1 MQKWIILGTVILI
14 VIIGI
19 VIVINV
25 DVETEYIPESEI
37 EEVELRKT
45 IVSLYFRE
53 KETGEIVKETRLI
66 DSKEL
71 LKNPYEKLINML
83 QEGPQNSNFESVLPE
98 NLSIIETKYESGCVT
113 INFNSEFSNIDD
125 KNKVIEAI
133 EKTLKELTEVTKVKI
148 LIDGNEF
155 ENLEDNKKVES
166 ETQNIV
172 TENTNVQNV
181 TTSENVNSQNTETSE
196 SSNKNAV
203 ISE

>member
-66 DSKEL
+66 DSKDL

-83 QEGPQNSNFESVLPE
+83 QDGPQNSNLERILPE
-98 NLSIIETKYESGCVT
+98 NVSIIETKYETGCVT
-113 INFNSEFSNIDD
+113 INFNSEFSNIED
-125 KNKVIEAI
+125 KSKIIEAI
-133 EKTLKELTEVTKVKI
+133 EKTLKELTEVTKIKI
-148 LIDGNEF
+148 LIDGNE
-155 ENLEDNKKVES
+155 V
-166 ETQNIV
+166 
-172 TENTNVQNV
+172 
-181 TTSENVNSQNTETSE
+181 ENVNSQSTVFSEDDNQNTIVSE
-196 SSNKNAV
+196 
-203 ISE
+203 

>member
-19 VIVINV
+19 VIVTNV

-45 IVSLYFRE
+45 IVSLYFKE

-71 LKNPYEKLINML
+71 LKNPYEKLISML
-83 QEGPQNSNFESVLPE
+83 QEGPQNGNLESILPE
-98 NLSIIETKYESGCVT
+98 NVSILETKYESGCVT
-113 INFNSEFSNIDD
+113 VNFNSEFSNIED
-125 KNKVIEAI
+125 KSKIIEAI
-133 EKTLKELTEVTKVKI
+133 EKTLKELTEVTQIKI
-148 LIDGNEF
+148 LIEGNEI
-155 ENLEDNKKVES
+155 ENLEDNQIAENT
-166 ETQNIV
+166 TQNVV
-172 TENTNVQNV
+172 TENTNVA
-181 TTSENVNSQNTETSE
+181 TSENVNSQSTE
-196 SSNKNAV
+196 SSNQNTV

>member
-1 MQKWIILGTVILI
+1 MQKWIILGIVILI
-14 VIIGI
+14 VIIGT

-83 QEGPQNSNFESVLPE
+83 QDGPQNSNFESILPE
-98 NLSIIETKYESGCVT
+98 NVSIIETKYESGCVT
-113 INFNSEFSNIDD
+113 INFNSEFSNIED
-125 KNKVIEAI
+125 KSKIIEAI
-133 EKTLKELTEVTKVKI
+133 EKTLKELTEVTQVKI

-155 ENLEDNKKVES
+155 KNLEDNSKADN
-166 ETQNIV
+166 ETQNVI
-172 TENTNVQNV
+172 TENIIVQNI
-181 TTSENVNSQNTETSE
+181 TISENVNSQSSENSNQNT
-196 SSNKNAV
+196 V

>member
-45 IVSLYFRE
+45 IVSLYFKE

-66 DSKEL
+66 DSKDL
-71 LKNPYEKLINML
+71 LKNPYEKLITML
-83 QEGPQNSNFESVLPE
+83 QDGPQNSNFENILPE
-98 NLSIIETKYESGCVT
+98 NVSIIETKYESGCVS
-113 INFNSEFSNIDD
+113 INFNSEFSNIED
-125 KNKVIEAI
+125 KSKIIEAI
-133 EKTLKELTEVTKVKI
+133 EKTLKELTEVTEIKI
-148 LIDGNEF
+148 LVEGNEVQISEDTMQV
-155 ENLEDNKKVES
+155 ENIVQNEIVEN
-166 ETQNIV
+166 QNIAA
-172 TENTNVQNV
+172 
-181 TTSENVNSQNTETSE
+181 SENISSQNIGNSENSSQNTI
-196 SSNKNAV
+196 